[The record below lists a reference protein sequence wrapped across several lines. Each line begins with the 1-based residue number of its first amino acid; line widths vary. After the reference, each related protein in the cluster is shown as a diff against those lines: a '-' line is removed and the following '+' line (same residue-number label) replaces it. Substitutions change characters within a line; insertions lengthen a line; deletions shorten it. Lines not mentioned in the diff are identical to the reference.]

1 MYKTTGLTHLINST
15 KYSLQ
20 GLKSA
25 FKNETAFRHECFLAC
40 IMIPL
45 AFWLG
50 DTKIEIALMIS
61 SVLLVMAVEL
71 LNSAVEAVVDRIGT
85 ERHELSGKVRQ
96 RYSSLFALLSWFGEV
111 FYFSKVRS
119 IFSNNFG
126 LCVLHKPFLYN
137 VHKHLYTSVV
147 LDISRY
153 SAQHYSNLV

>member
-40 IMIPL
+40 ILIPL

-85 ERHELSGKVRQ
+85 ERHELSGRAKDQ
-96 RYSSLFALLSWFGEV
+96 GSAAV
-111 FYFSKVRS
+111 FKCGQFLITISAY
-119 IFSNNFG
+119 
-126 LCVLHKPFLYN
+126 VLYISRFCRWKSDKILFLY
-137 VHKHLYTSVV
+137 
-147 LDISRY
+147 IC
-153 SAQHYSNLV
+153 

>member
-40 IMIPL
+40 ILIPL

-85 ERHELSGKVRQ
+85 ERHELSGRAKRP
-96 RYSSLFALLSWFGEV
+96 RLSSGIHCTLHRCRCLGE
-111 FYFSKVRS
+111 YF
-119 IFSNNFG
+119 IFLKCGQF
-126 LCVLHKPFLYN
+126 
-137 VHKHLYTSVV
+137 
-147 LDISRY
+147 
-153 SAQHYSNLV
+153 